1 MSAVH
6 LTPDMA
12 IGDAARLWPHLL
24 PLFERYGLDY
34 CCHGRRTLDESCRAV
49 GVNVAQVLHDCQSID
64 TTAADTEPDPSAASM
79 TSLCDHIEATHHV
92 RARETFARLR
102 TLMPRILA
110 AHGAAHPELFDLD
123 RVISELRE
131 EMIDHMVREERVL
144 FPWLRRL
151 EQHTAVH
158 VGPPWSVKRPI
169 DCMLHDH
176 DAVSAALGRIR
187 MLTRG
192 YQPPAGTCA
201 SVQSLMDLL
210 RDLERDTHVHIHKEN
225 NILFPA
231 GVRAEA
237 ERRATGCRWGARCSC
252 ATPEETQA

>member
-1 MSAVH
+1 MTAH
-6 LTPDMA
+6 LTPDMP

-34 CCHGRRTLDESCRAV
+34 CCHGQHTLTEACR
-49 GVNVAQVLHDCQSID
+49 VAGCDVQEMMAASQTLAPPPVQS
-64 TTAADTEPDPSAASM
+64 EPDWAAASM
-79 TSLCDHIEATHHV
+79 SELCNHIEATHHV
-92 RARETFARLR
+92 RARESFARLR
-102 TLMPRILA
+102 TLMPRVLA
-110 AHGAAHPELFDLD
+110 AHAAAHPGLLELD
-123 RVISELRE
+123 RVIDELRE

-158 VGPPWSVKRPI
+158 IGPPWSVKRPI

-187 MLTRG
+187 ALTHD
-192 YQPPAGTCA
+192 YQPPAGACA
-201 SVQSLMDLL
+201 TVQSLMDVL

-237 ERRATGCRWGARCSC
+237 EHHATSRRSGRGYSC
-252 ATPEETQA
+252 TSPEEASA